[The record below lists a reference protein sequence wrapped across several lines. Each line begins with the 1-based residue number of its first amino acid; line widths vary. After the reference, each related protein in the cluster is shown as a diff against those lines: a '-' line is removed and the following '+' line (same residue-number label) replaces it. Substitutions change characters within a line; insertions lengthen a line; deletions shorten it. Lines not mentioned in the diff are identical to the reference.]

1 MLSDVPVSAGASAFG
16 ASALAGPGRRAGT
29 RPDRGPHRADG
40 AASPGRGDLRVAGP
54 RAASAKAG
62 SAAASLPAP
71 NYLPAPPPVS
81 LNRSPAA
88 RAGSPPVPASAQPGA
103 PALARG
109 PDGTLRRS
117 LVDTT
122 ADLFRA
128 QDSAE
133 LPSDDLQEG
142 QQMAQNDP
150 ARLRV
155 VRSGETGFTA
165 EAVTQEVSVL
175 DDPRRL
181 QELVDTVVERIEAKV
196 VDELERRGRRHT
208 PGAF

>member
-1 MLSDVPVSAGASAFG
+1 VPTSA
-16 ASALAGPGRRAGT
+16 R
-29 RPDRGPHRADG
+29 
-40 AASPGRGDLRVAGP
+40 
-54 RAASAKAG
+54 
-62 SAAASLPAP
+62 
-71 NYLPAPPPVS
+71 
-81 LNRSPAA
+81 
-88 RAGSPPVPASAQPGA
+88 PGA

-128 QDSAE
+128 EDAAAF
-133 LPSDDLQEG
+133 PSDELQEG

-165 EAVTQEVSVL
+165 EAAAPKEVSVL

-196 VDELERRGRRHT
+196 IDELERRGRRHT